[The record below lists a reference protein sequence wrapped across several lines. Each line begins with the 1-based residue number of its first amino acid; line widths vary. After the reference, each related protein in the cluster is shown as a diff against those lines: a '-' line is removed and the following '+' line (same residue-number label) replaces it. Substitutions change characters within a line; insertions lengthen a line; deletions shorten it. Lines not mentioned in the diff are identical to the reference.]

1 MSVGIKNRTS
11 NQGILNMDNQKK
23 KLAQVILAQVI
34 NEVSHQY
41 FIVDGLKGMSLDKA
55 NDELLSSV
63 ITHLMIAQSELNK
76 YVIDTKLTQ
85 KAND

>member
-1 MSVGIKNRTS
+1 
-11 NQGILNMDNQKK
+11 MDNQKK

>member
-1 MSVGIKNRTS
+1 MSAGIKNRTS
-11 NQGILNMDNQKK
+11 SRGILNKDKQRKQ
-23 KLAQVILAQVI
+23 LAEIIQTVA
-34 NEVSHQY
+34 NQY
-41 FIVDGLKGMSLDKA
+41 FCINGVEAMSLNKQQ
-55 NDELLSSV
+55 DELLSSV

>member
-1 MSVGIKNRTS
+1 MDKQLKQLAGIIQTVAN
-11 NQGILNMDNQKK
+11 
-23 KLAQVILAQVI
+23 
-34 NEVSHQY
+34 QY
-41 FIVDGLKGMSLDKA
+41 FCINGVEAMSLNKQQ
-55 NDELLSSV
+55 DELLSSV